1 MSHIYF
7 GSYIFEILKV
17 EIEERRE
24 PRVKWTFHISFD
36 TNTKPHISRKMSL
49 NKKNRKIK
57 LVDLKVEEGSFSVR
71 NSKTPTPILLF
82 FKETIHLSSNLL
94 PPVW

>member
-1 MSHIYF
+1 MYSNKYLLIFFLLFIQFSVCILESTYAHILLLSQTYVSHIYF

-36 TNTKPHISRKMSL
+36 TNTKQHISRKMSL
-49 NKKNRKIK
+49 NKKIERLNWSI
-57 LVDLKVEEGSFSVR
+57 
-71 NSKTPTPILLF
+71 
-82 FKETIHLSSNLL
+82 
-94 PPVW
+94 